1 MYRIRKWIS
10 SIVRYFVNPR
20 YRFILNAHMLK
31 KYDKMPDDV
40 YLQRMFDCFHGY
52 TLDLNNPTTFS
63 EKLQWL
69 KLYDRRPEYTIMVD
83 KYRVRD
89 YITNKIGADY
99 LIPLIGVWDS
109 PEEIDF
115 DALPQQFAMKC
126 NHNSGLGMCIC
137 TDKSRLDVKRVK
149 KELRKGLKQN
159 YYLTGREWPYK
170 DVPRK
175 IIAEQFMK
183 SDAGGLTDYKIH
195 CFNGE
200 PRLILVCKDRFTATG
215 LTEDFF
221 SAQWEHLDIRRPN
234 HPNAS
239 QPISQPEELEQ
250 MLSLARE
257 LSKDIP
263 FLRVDFYIIEH
274 RIYFSE
280 LTFFPASGF
289 AKFVPEKWDQ
299 ILGDWLMLPEK
310 SEQHISSR

>member
-1 MYRIRKWIS
+1 
-10 SIVRYFVNPR
+10 
-20 YRFILNAHMLK
+20 MLK
-31 KYDKMPDDV
+31 KLLRYLQDKDYRFLINAGVLHKYDSMPDDLFLMQKNV
-40 YLQRMFDCFHGY
+40 AIMGSKLN
-52 TLDLNNPTTFS
+52 LDAPVTFN
-63 EKLQWL
+63 EKLQYL
-69 KLYDRRPEYTIMVD
+69 KLYDRKPEYTVMVD
-83 KYRVRD
+83 KYRVRE
-89 YITNKIGADY
+89 YIAEKLGPQY

-115 DALPQQFAMKC
+115 DRLPSRFAMKC

-137 TDKSRLDVKRVK
+137 TDKSRLDIVKVK
-149 KELRKGLKQN
+149 KELRRGLKQD

-183 SDAGGLTDYKIH
+183 SDEGGLTDYKIH

-200 PRLILVCKDRFTATG
+200 PKLILVCRDRFTPTG

-221 SAQWEHLDIRRPN
+221 SPQWEHLNIRRPK

-239 QPISQPEELEQ
+239 RPVPRPEELPQLLE
-250 MLSLARE
+250 LART
-257 LSKDIP
+257 LSRDIP

-289 AKFVPEKWDQ
+289 EKFIPEEWDR
-299 ILGDWLMLPEK
+299 IMGDWLKLPEK
-310 SEQHISSR
+310 PSAM